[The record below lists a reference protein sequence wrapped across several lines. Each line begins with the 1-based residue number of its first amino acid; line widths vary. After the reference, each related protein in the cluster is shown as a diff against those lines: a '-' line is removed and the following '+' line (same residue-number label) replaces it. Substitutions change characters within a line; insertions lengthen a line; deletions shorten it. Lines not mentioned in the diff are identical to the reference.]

1 MKIRDRN
8 AILGS
13 SDYIFMIIDQQIN
26 SLLTRRVAEVVVASE
41 LSQKLKA
48 GKKLRIKLGADPT
61 RPDLHLGHSVVL
73 SKLKE
78 FQALGHTIIF
88 LIGDYTGLIGDPSGK
103 SKTRPQLS
111 AAEIKKNAKT
121 YLDQVG
127 KILDTTKAE
136 VRFNSEWYKDM
147 SFAEVLKLTARFT
160 VARILERDDFAK
172 RYKSGNDIGL
182 HELLYPVMQAYDSV
196 ALHADVELGG
206 TDQKFNLLAARELQK
221 KMGQVP
227 QDIMTMQILVG
238 LDGKGKMSKSLDN
251 YIGISEAANEQ
262 FGKIMS
268 LPDEQIIPYFELA
281 TEVPATEIG
290 SMRKELARGRNPRDL
305 KVRLGRE
312 IVTLYHGA
320 AAAEKAAAEFTRVFS
335 KKEKPAEMP
344 EVAIAP
350 GEWTILEVLS
360 QAKLISSKAAGR
372 RLIEQGGVRVND
384 KIIKDWQ
391 LKIDVR
397 PGIIIQAGKRKFI
410 KVA

>member
-1 MKIRDRN
+1 
-8 AILGS
+8 
-13 SDYIFMIIDQQIN
+13 MIIDQQIN